1 MPEVIVVGSGTGV
14 PSLKRASPAL
24 VVKTHQ
30 TCILLDSGPGTLRQ
44 LLKVNINF
52 SSLDLILYTH
62 LHPDHITDLI
72 HFLFAC
78 KYTPGFIREK
88 PVFILGP
95 RGFLSFYY
103 HLKAAFGRWIE
114 VPADKVTLAE
124 ITPTSTWAHED
135 VYITPFATFHTENSQ
150 GYILQSGKKKIV
162 YTGDTD
168 FDESLVKAVENADLL
183 ICEASF
189 PSNYKVEGHL
199 TPTLAGELAT
209 KAKVK
214 SLLLTHFYPECEAI
228 DVAKECRQVYAG
240 SLFLAQDLLSLTV

>member
-1 MPEVIVVGSGTGV
+1 MLEVIVIGSGTGV

-24 VVKTHQ
+24 VVKTYQ

-44 LLKVNINF
+44 LLKVNIHF
-52 SSLDLILYTH
+52 SNLDVILYTH

-78 KYTPGFIREK
+78 KYTPAFTREK
-88 PVFILGP
+88 PVFIFGP
-95 RGFLSFYY
+95 RGFLSFYEQ
-103 HLKAAFGRWIE
+103 LEKAFGHWIA
-114 VPADKVTLAE
+114 VPEDKVSLSE
-124 ITPTSTWAHED
+124 ISSPSIWAHED
-135 VYITPFATFHTENSQ
+135 VIITPFATFHTENSQ
-150 GYILQSGKKKIV
+150 GYILQSEGKKVV

-168 FDESLVKAVENADLL
+168 FDESLIKVVENADLL

-199 TPTLAGELAT
+199 TPVLAGKLAAE
-209 KAKVK
+209 AKVK

-228 DVAKECRQVYAG
+228 DIVEECSQVYTG
-240 SLFLAQDLLSLTV
+240 PLFLAQDLLFLTV